1 MKIQVQRRALHMCII
16 LLPSGGTLD
25 RNSFVLMHE
34 KRRDCC
40 CQRVCIPALP
50 LHGSYAFFSSYS
62 SWIVPESLVC
72 HLYFPLSVMAILATL
87 VMHTYGLESGQLQA
101 WQAFY
106 DAVGVSGCSK
116 CNSRTNPCG
125 CSSSYIECTSDD
137 QYLTKI
143 GLSSC
148 SLSGKSFFCIIAF
161 FIWFSHGAIFFLIVQ
176 YCQNDFLSIFVL
188 ICWMTGPIF
197 HFCNFLKVRNF
208 G

>member
-1 MKIQVQRRALHMCII
+1 MQ
-16 LLPSGGTLD
+16 
-25 RNSFVLMHE
+25 
-34 KRRDCC
+34 
-40 CQRVCIPALP
+40 
-50 LHGSYAFFSSYS
+50 GSYTFFLYYS
-62 SWIVPESLVC
+62 SWIVPGSLVC
-72 HLYFPLSVMAILATL
+72 RLYCPLSVMAILAIL

-143 GLSSC
+143 RLYSC
-148 SLSGKSFFCIIAF
+148 SLSGKSFFCIIIF
-161 FIWFSHGAIFFLIVQ
+161 YMVLTPCNFLSYCAILSKW
-176 YCQNDFLSIFVL
+176 FLSIFLL

-197 HFCNFLKVRNF
+197 HFCNFFKVRNF
-208 G
+208 GWNIPINWSVAY

>member
-1 MKIQVQRRALHMCII
+1 MQ
-16 LLPSGGTLD
+16 
-25 RNSFVLMHE
+25 
-34 KRRDCC
+34 
-40 CQRVCIPALP
+40 
-50 LHGSYAFFSSYS
+50 GSYAFFSSYS
-62 SWIVPESLVC
+62 SWTVPGSLVC
-72 HLYFPLSVMAILATL
+72 HLYFPLSVMAILAIL

-143 GLSSC
+143 RLYSC

-176 YCQNDFLSIFVL
+176 YCQNDFCQFLFVYVGWLVPFFIFV
-188 ICWMTGPIF
+188 IF
-197 HFCNFLKVRNF
+197 WRYVILVEIYP
-208 G
+208 

>member
-1 MKIQVQRRALHMCII
+1 MQ
-16 LLPSGGTLD
+16 
-25 RNSFVLMHE
+25 
-34 KRRDCC
+34 
-40 CQRVCIPALP
+40 
-50 LHGSYAFFSSYS
+50 GSYAFFFSYS
-62 SWIVPESLVC
+62 SWIVPGSLVC
-72 HLYFPLSVMAILATL
+72 HLYFPLSVMAILAIL

-125 CSSSYIECTSDD
+125 CSSSYIKCTSDD

-143 GLSSC
+143 RLYSC

-161 FIWFSHGAIFFLIVQ
+161 FIWFSHGAIALP
-176 YCQNDFLSIFVL
+176 YCAILSKWFLSIFVL

-208 G
+208 GWNIPINWEVMY